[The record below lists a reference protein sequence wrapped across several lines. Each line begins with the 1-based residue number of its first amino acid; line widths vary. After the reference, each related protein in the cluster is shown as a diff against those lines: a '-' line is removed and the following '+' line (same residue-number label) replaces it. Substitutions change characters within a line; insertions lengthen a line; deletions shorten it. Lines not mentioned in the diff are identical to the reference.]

1 MGGGASV
8 GVERYGFVWVWTGEK
23 SLADP
28 AAIPADLAYLS
39 ESGWHFVWGYKAVN
53 GNFMQL
59 KENVLDL
66 THFAFLHKMSLG
78 ITDWDKPPEVEVTPA
93 RVTYRQ
99 RFEMAP
105 LAPVYA
111 IPAGKP
117 RGKLANRVN
126 WGSSSSAGSHHGSV
140 EIHDPHPEP
149 GGLEH
154 FTLRII
160 HFTTPVS
167 TGKTHYYWAMARD
180 HGAPFDFAQMRSQAD
195 IVFGEDIAMVEA
207 SQAMA
212 QTSLDHDQAVEFSVA
227 ADRAAIEA
235 RRRVAAQV
243 AAERS
248 SHHGSITAT
257 HASQGTH

>member
-1 MGGGASV
+1 M
-8 GVERYGFVWVWTGEK
+8 
-23 SLADP
+23 
-28 AAIPADLAYLS
+28 
-39 ESGWHFVWGYKAVN
+39 
-53 GNFMQL
+53 
-59 KENVLDL
+59 
-66 THFAFLHKMSLG
+66 
-78 ITDWDKPPEVEVTPA
+78 TPA

-99 RFEMAP
+99 QFEMAP

-111 IPAGKP
+111 VPAGKP
-117 RGKLANRVN
+117 PGKLVNRIN
-126 WGSSSSAGSHHGSV
+126 WGSSLSAGSHHGSV
-140 EIHDPHPEP
+140 EIHDPYPEP

-160 HFTTPVS
+160 HLTTPVS

-180 HGAPFDFAQMRSQAD
+180 HGAHFDFAQMRSQAD

-212 QTSLDHDQAVEFSVA
+212 QRSVDRDRAVEFSVA
-227 ADRAAIEA
+227 ADRAAIET

-248 SHHGSITAT
+248 PHHDSDTAT
-257 HASQGTH
+257 RASQGTH